1 MVKIGVDLDGVIALE
16 TKKRESHKMN
26 EFYSS
31 CVPQLTFPDEANIII
46 VTGRKITFKDVTIQW
61 LKENRIKYSKIFFN
75 PNIGMRKSKPLLIE
89 HKVGIIKK
97 EGISLFIEDD
107 HIIAFKIKSLIPK
120 CEIILYYN
128 NKFYSIN
135 LLDSK
140 TSSDMINNRVKII
153 TKPKIAI
160 KKVELE
166 PKIEILISYDN
177 NYYTINN
184 VNYNA

>member
-1 MVKIGVDLDGVIALE
+1 
-16 TKKRESHKMN
+16 
-26 EFYSS
+26 
-31 CVPQLTFPDEANIII
+31 
-46 VTGRKITFKDVTIQW
+46 
-61 LKENRIKYSKIFFN
+61 
-75 PNIGMRKSKPLLIE
+75 MRKSKPLLIE

-107 HIIAFKIKSLIPK
+107 HIIAFKIKSLLPI